1 MKIPI
6 INVSIEGKSATLG
19 LDEETYQAL
28 EPLFR
33 YHPPGYQYS
42 PKFKLYKQII
52 DEGLDIDEFDPAS
65 YWDGWVRML
74 KENGWCP
81 AQLFRASQSMV
92 EKKVPCKFKII
103 NEDCKPVLFKALGKE
118 SDRSY
123 QNECV
128 DKMLVASAHGGGLIL
143 AATGSGKTY
152 TLAVYFSYLEGN
164 AVFIVD
170 ELALMKQAQAEIE
183 KGLNEPIGIIGN
195 SRFEPRRVTVAT
207 VQSLYKH
214 SRRADFR
221 KWRDGIDVVVVDELH
236 KALNRRHFSVVRGI
250 PAGAVFGLTATLRL
264 GKRHTR
270 MQAFALCGPVVFQY
284 PIEQGTQEGFLT
296 RGRVIQVE
304 HRQNQKKQNFR
315 YQHWGTQLR
324 SYTND
329 YTKLIVDSDSR
340 NDLIADI
347 VRQLLAKDKYVVVLV
362 ERIHHLKTLSDMFR
376 KIPHRVIFGKV
387 KGEERLNAVREFE
400 HDDFRLMLANVVF
413 NKGIDIKRLD
423 AIVNGAAKRNPDD
436 ALQAYGRGVR
446 LHKDKKML
454 LYYDIKDVGNRFEA
468 AANER
473 KRAFEK
479 AGIEVRIRKVA

>member
-19 LDEETYQAL
+19 LDEKTYQAL

-42 PKFKLYKQII
+42 PKFKLWKQII
-52 DEGLDIDEFDPAS
+52 DEGLDIEEFDPAS

-74 KENGWCP
+74 KETGWCP

-152 TLAVYFSYLEGN
+152 TLAVYFSYLDGN

-170 ELALMKQAQAEIE
+170 ELALMRQAQMEIE
-183 KGLNEPIGIIGN
+183 KGLNEPVGIIGN
-195 SRFEPRRVTVAT
+195 SRFEPRRITVAT

-214 SRRADFR
+214 SKRADFR
-221 KWRDGIDVVVVDELH
+221 KWRDGIDVAVVDELH
-236 KALNRRHFSVVRGI
+236 KALNRRHFSVVRSI

-270 MQAFALCGPVVFQY
+270 MQAYALCGPVVFQY

-304 HRQNQKKQNFR
+304 HRQRHESRKR
-315 YQHWGTQLR
+315 DLR
-324 SYTND
+324 SYQLD
-329 YTKLIVDSDSR
+329 YDWLIVQSESR
-340 NDLIADI
+340 NELIADI
-347 VRQLLAKDKYVVVLV
+347 VHQLIAKGKYVVVLV
-362 ERIHHLKTLSDMFR
+362 ERIHHLKTLSEMFR

-387 KGEERLNAVREFE
+387 KGEERLDAVRDFE
-400 HDDFRLMLANVVF
+400 RDDFRLILANVVF

-454 LYYDIKDVGNRFEA
+454 LYYDVRDVGNRFEA